1 MVDKTRIRLLNIIP
15 LREGP
20 VIYWMQRDQRVS
32 DNWALIHAQEL
43 AIELK
48 QPLAVVFC
56 LLPQFLD
63 ATLRQ
68 YSYMLEGLR
77 EVKEKLDGLSIAFYV
92 IKGQPGEVLPGF
104 IEKYKV
110 GSLVTD
116 FNPLRIPVTWKK
128 SLSRVLTVPFV
139 EVDAHNIIPC
149 WISSEK
155 QEFSARTLRLKM
167 SKILGDYL
175 TEYPE
180 LIKHPVDWEYPEEPF
195 IMEEL
200 MRYLQ
205 VDPSVK
211 SVGGLMPGEKAAG
224 IVLADFLDNRAGNY
238 SAERNH
244 PDKDGQSGLSAS
256 LHFGQI
262 SAQYIAS
269 KILNRDID
277 TGSKNAFLEELIVR
291 KELADNF
298 CYYNPD
304 YDRFEG
310 LPAWARKTLN
320 EHRTDPRSY
329 CYSTEQFENAET
341 HDDLWNAA
349 QKEMVITGKMHGFMR
364 MYWAKKIL
372 EWTASPDE
380 ALSVAIYL
388 NDKYELDGRDPNG
401 YAGIA
406 WSIGGLHDRPWGR
419 RPVFGTV
426 RYMNYN
432 GCLRKFNVR
441 SYIDKINSLLV

>member
-1 MVDKTRIRLLNIIP
+1 MVDKTRIRLLNTIP

-43 AIELK
+43 AVEMK

-63 ATLRQ
+63 AAMRQ
-68 YSYMLEGLR
+68 YNFMLEGLR
-77 EVKEKLDGLSIAFYV
+77 EVNEKLDSLSIPFYV
-92 IKGQPGEVLPGF
+92 INGQPGEVLPRF

-110 GSLVTD
+110 SSFVTD
-116 FNPLRIPVTWKK
+116 FNPLKIPLTWKK
-128 SLSRVLTVPFV
+128 SLSRVLTIPFV

-149 WISSEK
+149 WIASAK

-175 TEYPE
+175 SEYPV
-180 LIKHPVDWEYPEEPF
+180 LIKHPFEWGYPEEPF
-195 IMEEL
+195 IIDEHK
-200 MRYLQ
+200 RYLQ

-211 SVGGLMPGEKAAG
+211 SVGGLMPGENAAG
-224 IVLADFLDNRAGNY
+224 AILDDFLNHRACNY
-238 SAERNH
+238 TTDRNH
-244 PDKDGQSGLSAS
+244 PEKDGQSGLSPF
-256 LHFGQI
+256 LHFGHI
-262 SAQYIAS
+262 SAQHIAT
-269 KILNRDID
+269 KILNRDIAA
-277 TGSKNAFLEELIVR
+277 GSKNAFLEELIVR

-298 CYYNPD
+298 CYYSKD

-310 LPAWARKTLN
+310 FPAWARKTLN
-320 EHRTDPRSY
+320 EHRTDPRLY
-329 CYSTEQFENAET
+329 CYSPEQFENAET

-380 ALSVAIYL
+380 AQSIAIYL

-406 WSIGGLHDRPWGR
+406 WSIGGLHDRPWGS

-441 SYIDKINSLLV
+441 SYIDRINSALA